1 MINKTVSRETPFRI
15 ALVVILVLT
24 MAVVVYHG
32 RRAVTSGGKVSRQDE
47 GVLFAAVLR
56 IAGNL
61 LWIAT
66 LAWLLVPTAVQWAS
80 IPFPDWVRWIG
91 VVIAL
96 NCPVL
101 LHWTLATLGANNLTD
116 TVAVRAEAT
125 LVTSGP
131 YRWVRHPYY
140 VVAALLMA
148 AVTVLTANWLIG
160 LSSLIVLGLLILRTP
175 KEEQKLIERF
185 GEQYRDYMKRTGR
198 FVPRIGSQNKGAF
211 V

>member
-1 MINKTVSRETPFRI
+1 MTSENPFRI
-15 ALVVILVLT
+15 ALVVIIVLT
-24 MAVVVYHG
+24 MTVIVYHG
-32 RRAVTSGGKVSRQDE
+32 RKATTSGGKVSRQAE

-66 LAWLLVPTAVQWAS
+66 LVWLLIPAAVQWAA
-80 IPFPDWVRWIG
+80 IPLPVSVRWIG
-91 VVIAL
+91 VAMAVV
-96 NCPVL
+96 CPLL

-116 TVAVRAEAT
+116 TIAVRAEAT
-125 LVTSGP
+125 LVTDGP

-160 LSSLIVLGLLILRTP
+160 LSSLFVLVLLALRTP
-175 KEEQKLIERF
+175 KEEQMLIDRF
-185 GEQYRDYMKRTGR
+185 GEQYRDYMTRTGR
-198 FVPRIGSQNKGAF
+198 FCPRMF
-211 V
+211 DD